1 MRWGGQAILELSR
14 TARTARTAI
23 ARSQLAARAFTVL
36 VGGPLILLAVYVGGW
51 WLLGTLALISAIG
64 FAEILY
70 LYGHGTMPGF
80 ERPLGY
86 GLGFTAALLYIPV
99 LLGHL
104 YLLRAGPDGLARAL
118 VTVAVVWATDLAAFF
133 AGRYLGR
140 RKLAP
145 RLSPGKTVEG
155 AVAGVVAGIVVA
167 VIGFGAA
174 GVLFGL
180 VVAVAAIIGDLFES
194 WLKRRAR
201 VKDSGTILPGHG
213 GVLDRFDSLIL
224 AAPMAYWLLRL
235 HL

>member
-1 MRWGGQAILELSR
+1 MSTLRATFAER
-14 TARTARTAI
+14 P
-23 ARSQLAARAFTVL
+23 LAARAFTVL
-36 VGGPLILLAVYVGGW
+36 VGGPLVLWAVYEGGW
-51 WLLGTLALISAIG
+51 LLIGVLLFISALG

-86 GLGFTAALLYIPV
+86 GLGFTAAVLYIPV

-104 YLLRAGPDGLARAL
+104 LLIRAGPDGMAHAL
-118 VTVAVVWATDLAAFF
+118 LTVALVWATDLVAFF

-140 RKLAP
+140 HKLAP

-155 AVAGVVAGIVVA
+155 ALAGVVAGVVVA
-167 VIGFGAA
+167 MLGHLGL
-174 GVLFGL
+174 LFG
-180 VVAVAAIIGDLFES
+180 VVVSIAAIVGDLFES

-224 AAPMAYWLLRL
+224 AAPVAYWLLRL
-235 HL
+235 RLR

>member
-1 MRWGGQAILELSR
+1 LL
-14 TARTARTAI
+14 
-23 ARSQLAARAFTVL
+23 ARAFTVL
-36 VGGPLILLAVYVGGW
+36 VGGPLILLAVYEGGW
-51 WLLGTLALISAIG
+51 WLLGVLALISAVG

-104 YLLRAGPDGLARAL
+104 YLLRAAGPQGRPEAL
-118 VTVAVVWATDLAAFF
+118 VTVAVVWATDLVAFF
-133 AGRYLGR
+133 AGRHLGR

-155 AVAGVVAGIVVA
+155 AIAGVLAGVVVA
-167 VIGFGAA
+167 VIGFGGGGAP
-174 GVLFGL
+174 FGL
-180 VVAVAAIIGDLFES
+180 AVAGAAVVGDLFES

-224 AAPMAYWLLRL
+224 AAPVAYWLLRL

>member
-1 MRWGGQAILELSR
+1 M
-14 TARTARTAI
+14 
-23 ARSQLAARAFTVL
+23 L
-36 VGGPLILLAVYVGGW
+36 VGGPLIVLAVYAGGW
-51 WLLGTLALISAIG
+51 WLIGALAAISGVG

-86 GLGFTAALLYIPV
+86 GVGFTAALLYIPV

-104 YLLRAGPDGLARAL
+104 YLLRAGPEGLLRAL
-118 VTVAVVWATDLAAFF
+118 VTLAVVWSTDVVAFF

-140 RKLAP
+140 HKLAP

-155 AVAGVVAGIVVA
+155 AIAGLVAGMAVA
-167 VIGFGAA
+167 VIGFGPA
-174 GVLFGL
+174 GALFGL
-180 VVAVAAIIGDLFES
+180 TVAIAAVVGDLFES

-213 GVLDRFDSLIL
+213 GVLDRFDSLFL
-224 AAPMAYWLLRL
+224 AAPVAYWFLRL

>member
-1 MRWGGQAILELSR
+1 MAKRP
-14 TARTARTAI
+14 
-23 ARSQLAARAFTVL
+23 LAARTFTVL
-36 VGGPLILLAVYVGGW
+36 VGGPLILWAVWTGGW
-51 WLLGTLALISAIG
+51 PLLGALALVSAVG

-86 GLGFTAALLYIPV
+86 GLGFTAALLYIPF

-104 YLLRAGPDGLARAL
+104 YLLRAGPEGLRRAL
-118 VTVAVVWATDLAAFF
+118 LTVAAVWATDLVAFF

-140 RKLAP
+140 HKLAP

-155 AVAGVVAGIVVA
+155 AVAGLLAGMAVG
-167 VIGFGAA
+167 VIGHLGAA
-174 GVLFGL
+174 FGL
-180 VVAVAAIIGDLFES
+180 AVAVAAEAGDLFES

-213 GVLDRFDSLIL
+213 GVLDRFDSLFL
-224 AAPMAYWLLRL
+224 AAPVAYWFLRL